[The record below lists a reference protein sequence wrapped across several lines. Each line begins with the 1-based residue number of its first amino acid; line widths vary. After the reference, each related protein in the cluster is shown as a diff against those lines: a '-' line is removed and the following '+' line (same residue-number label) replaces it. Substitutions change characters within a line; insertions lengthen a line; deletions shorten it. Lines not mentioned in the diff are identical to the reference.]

1 MLRPPRHRAP
11 AAPPCRIS
19 AGMFRPIPSSN
30 RRRAHRHPV
39 AVRAAVPPARQRPLQ
54 ARPPAPRVPA
64 VQPRLRQ
71 RPRQLVRVACR
82 TADATNSDREATPFW
97 VAFRCPHPLMSIW
110 RMHFNCPNKTAP
122 AWGLGRWDRPVTGL
136 SAPHIPTRQ
145 CTKLVL
151 VFPDRLYGTRQTPKW
166 QQPYR
171 KRHHI
176 AQRGWGAHA

>member
-11 AAPPCRIS
+11 AAPPCQIS

-122 AWGLGRWDRPVTGL
+122 ALGAGVLGPSCYRVKCSTHPHPVMHEISASFSRL
-136 SAPHIPTRQ
+136 S
-145 CTKLVL
+145 VWN
-151 VFPDRLYGTRQTPKW
+151 QTDSETSAALP
-166 QQPYR
+166 
-171 KRHHI
+171 
-176 AQRGWGAHA
+176 